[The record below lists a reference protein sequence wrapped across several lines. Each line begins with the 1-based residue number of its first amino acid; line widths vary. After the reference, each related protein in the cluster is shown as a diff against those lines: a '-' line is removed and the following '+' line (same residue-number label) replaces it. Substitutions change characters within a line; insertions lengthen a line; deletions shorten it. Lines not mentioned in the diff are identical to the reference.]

1 VSPALLSPPDAPEI
15 PAEEILE
22 AARMGKVLAL
32 RRAPAA
38 IKRDAEDVFQEACLG
53 ALRAKAKY
61 RHGSPAKFVT
71 FAVPFA
77 RGKAID
83 SYRRG
88 KYPRQHETLDPRLPE
103 RSSGP
108 APESRFIVQALSTL
122 PDPQG
127 RIIALVFWE
136 ELEQREIADLLG
148 MGASS
153 VGKHYLAG
161 MRTLRTIIASR
172 FNLSDLL

>member
-1 VSPALLSPPDAPEI
+1 MSPSLLSSPDAPEV
-15 PAEEILE
+15 PVEDVLG

-32 RRAPAA
+32 RRAPASV
-38 IKRDAEDVFQEACLG
+38 KRDAEDVFQEACLG

-61 RHGSPAKFVT
+61 RHGSAAKFIT

-88 KYPRQHETLDPRLPE
+88 KYPRQYETLDPRLPDQ
-103 RSSGP
+103 SSAP
-108 APESRFIVQALSTL
+108 APESRIIVQALSTL

-161 MRTLRTIIASR
+161 MKALRATIASR
-172 FNLSDLL
+172 FELADLL